1 MSSSTPRG
9 KSLEV
14 MSALHHAKTEQRS
27 SSFSHKPHSQH
38 ADSSYSATDD
48 SDDNNLPLASKGRV
62 SLTTRMAIT
71 RAAQQSR
78 PRGNVQTLSRS
89 RANKIPHDSKFSRPL
104 PAIRKG
110 GTSDKTK
117 NKKKTNSKKRD
128 KDGPPDG
135 SGLGGATTPPVE
147 INNNNL
153 QQSHNNDPPSDGVM
167 GDKANAGCGAMN
179 VATDENSKKKMR
191 SSRKKKDN
199 AEVIGGN
206 EIHAMDVGNG
216 GDNANRK
223 TTDNAEE
230 VLGGNEI
237 HSAVHGGN
245 GGIDATV
252 DFLGCFNDE
261 ELDGSNEGSADDHF
275 VNDTS
280 AMVIDKESKT
290 EIVLVS
296 KDVLRKMIQLLSKEG
311 MSENP
316 PVNLLRNLVLYE
328 EYLLQLAG
336 QLDNKMS
343 YVDERMQTTTITDLV
358 KRTFESFVV
367 SVEGMFERNED
378 GMLVDVVRL
387 WQLIHA

>member
-1 MSSSTPRG
+1 
-9 KSLEV
+9 
-14 MSALHHAKTEQRS
+14 MSALHHAKTEQRG

-38 ADSSYSATDD
+38 DDSSYSASDD
-48 SDDNNLPLASKGRV
+48 SDDDNLPLASKGCV

-78 PRGNVQTLSRS
+78 PRGNVQTSSRS
-89 RANKIPHDSKFSRPL
+89 RANKIPHDSKCSRPL

-147 INNNNL
+147 SKNNDL
-153 QQSHNNDPPSDGVM
+153 QQIHNNDPPS
-167 GDKANAGCGAMN
+167 KR
-179 VATDENSKKKMR
+179 R

-230 VLGGNEI
+230 VLKFILLCMGE
-237 HSAVHGGN
+237 
-245 GGIDATV
+245 TV
-252 DFLGCFNDE
+252 
-261 ELDGSNEGSADDHF
+261 ELMLWW
-275 VNDTS
+275 TS
-280 AMVIDKESKT
+280 WVVSTTKNLMVVMK
-290 EIVLVS
+290 V
-296 KDVLRKMIQLLSKEG
+296 R
-311 MSENP
+311 P
-316 PVNLLRNLVLYE
+316 
-328 EYLLQLAG
+328 
-336 QLDNKMS
+336 
-343 YVDERMQTTTITDLV
+343 TITSL
-358 KRTFESFVV
+358 TT
-367 SVEGMFERNED
+367 
-378 GMLVDVVRL
+378 RL
-387 WQLIHA
+387 LWLLTRSLKQKSS

>member
-1 MSSSTPRG
+1 
-9 KSLEV
+9 
-14 MSALHHAKTEQRS
+14 MSALHHAKTEQRG

-38 ADSSYSATDD
+38 DDSSYSATDD
-48 SDDNNLPLASKGRV
+48 SDDDNLPLASKGCV

-78 PRGNVQTLSRS
+78 PRGNVETSSRS

-110 GTSDKTK
+110 GTSDNTK

-147 INNNNL
+147 SNNNDL
-153 QQSHNNDPPSDGVM
+153 QQSHNNDPPS
-167 GDKANAGCGAMN
+167 KR
-179 VATDENSKKKMR
+179 R

-199 AEVIGGN
+199 AKVIGGN

-223 TTDNAEE
+223 TTDNAKE
-230 VLGGNEI
+230 VLVGGNEI
-237 HSAVHGGN
+237 HAAVHGGN

-261 ELDGSNEGSADDHF
+261 ELDGSNESSADDHF

-280 AMVIDKESKT
+280 AMVIDTESKK

-316 PVNLLRNLVLYE
+316 PVNLLRNLIPYE

-343 YVDERMQTTTITDLV
+343 YVDERMQRTTVTDLV
-358 KRTFESFVV
+358 KRTFESFEV

-378 GMLVDVVRL
+378 GTTLAANARL
-387 WQLIHA
+387 KC